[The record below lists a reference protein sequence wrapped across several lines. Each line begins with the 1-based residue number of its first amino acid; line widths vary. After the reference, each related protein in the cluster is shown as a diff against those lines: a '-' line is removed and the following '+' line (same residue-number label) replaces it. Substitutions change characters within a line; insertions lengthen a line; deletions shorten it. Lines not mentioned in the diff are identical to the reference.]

1 MKDASPDRPA
11 PAPKERE
18 PRASRRLTAD
28 EQRRRRSRLIT
39 LAVWAGFG
47 VLFING
53 IVGESGY
60 LATIRAEREHA
71 ALAAEVARLRYQNQ
85 ELRER
90 RIRLEKD
97 PSALEEAA
105 RRQGMIRDGET
116 VVTIR
121 DRVPPAADTPAR

>member
-1 MKDASPDRPA
+1 M
-11 PAPKERE
+11 
-18 PRASRRLTAD
+18 
-28 EQRRRRSRLIT
+28 IT

-47 VLFING
+47 VLFVNG

-71 ALAAEVARLRYQNQ
+71 ALAAEVARLRVQNQ
-85 ELRER
+85 ELKMR
-90 RIRLEKD
+90 RVRLETD
-97 PSALEEAA
+97 PSAMEEAA

-121 DRVPPAADTPAR
+121 DRAPSAPATPSR

>member
-1 MKDASPDRPA
+1 
-11 PAPKERE
+11 
-18 PRASRRLTAD
+18 
-28 EQRRRRSRLIT
+28 LIT

-47 VLFING
+47 VLLVNG

-97 PSALEEAA
+97 PSALEEVA

-121 DRVPPAADTPAR
+121 DQAPAASAAPAR